1 MQATAAAAGDGK
13 QQLRRVTDYSEN
25 ARRPTG
31 TTISAKLYERRC
43 PNPLQNAEAAP
54 RGKCHKRKR
63 SGSPRNARDHND
75 TTNDNTDN
83 LLIPTASPL
92 DRRMRKQDVVAEPTC
107 AGEADTDPTAA
118 STSWNPPVWNHHEN
132 SRAARSSLD
141 DTPDDNYNPLF
152 EDSQIQLELISQR
165 QDNTGDGYDAVIDR
179 GEANSPQLEARDE
192 ELQDLVDKVQ
202 QLLITTPPDSEAIR
216 RDSGDGLAGN
226 TIESPVA
233 SGSAFLQGDAR
244 SSTPQSQG
252 SARLSRRSD
261 EAQGRSHATA
271 SATPSSQLR
280 NTSMLDDW
288 VRRPCTRSSDNSSNG
303 VTSQAYDCNGFL
315 LPSATGVQ
323 RFTREHSGFVD
334 RSSATS
340 PSSNSSPRGFGVEWI
355 YHGLY
360 SWNLRRRLER
370 EDYLTTDD
378 VLCGMRLAIELS
390 GRRDVTTLARAIHL
404 GEPQN
409 NSIQL
414 SQAEIEDIRRHDATI
429 LSIFRPGI
437 EEGVGHWSLAIYQPA
452 RPHFLFCDSLGSRD
466 DCYYSALRDIHD
478 SVLPD
483 SAPASICDVPITRQ
497 VNGWTCG
504 VIVVECAR
512 RFLTAREH
520 YYSED
525 LMIEDQPGL
534 LDWTQQEPYLSEMQ
548 DPDLREVG
556 AISYWIEVISQYLGA
571 TTNHSATSIGSRRS
585 SSNDAVTISE
595 PADPA
600 LLLFQEWSR
609 PVGCT
614 SRQHEEDHSSQLADA
629 TTKRGVSP
637 NCSSLL
643 DIAKRLEG
651 VTGED
656 STNGPLPCVLDPAK
670 DLLRSGTRESSSP
683 DAGLTRYGGPC
694 KAAMEGLVE
703 GEQDPPYLCMHSN
716 HSARRL
722 EDDRISSSY
731 DIDSLCSFPT
741 SLGVARLG
749 IQWYT
754 QSHVTLN
761 LVDNV
766 HLSMEIPGT
775 REQDGTVTTQPLHT
789 IPNYCLGR
797 VIGLADTF
805 IWAFFPALF
814 SGKLSDPYSQT
825 CIPKKNFVH
834 WYEEV
839 MLPAIQA
846 VVDDNNIL
854 QYIPKTH
861 AIASSDCSAP
871 REALAALAVAEEEEA
886 DMEEELDGFTGAKR
900 RDGPAAQP
908 GSRRKHFYVTL
919 QSRYL
924 AALWEEIHS
933 RAALWPEYAGLRL
946 YMAAKNTKLTW
957 MRPTFESALAEWQ
970 HHWNSAVDEAY
981 IDPEVTYIDIGR
993 QMTPADTGPHGRV
1006 LIWRRCCMDRLWR
1019 RRLQWSRIQ
1028 NRLYHREEDACK
1040 DESGKRQAPPIR
1052 RTTYPFVTLRDA
1064 RDMTITPS
1072 SSSWELRNGLVYS
1085 QFYNLIKVPFDAA
1098 KQYPFQNRHTESMAL
1113 DPSYLR
1119 DQRNS
1124 TRGAHAHQ
1132 SRVQC
1137 AYRLS
1142 KLRIHRNVPAV
1153 DQDDDDDDDD
1163 EIHHEEST
1171 HHPFTY
1177 GIRAEDRVSLALLR
1191 RITGLFSSSPPQDG
1205 SGDDEEDEER
1215 DHPFFSV
1222 SSQTMA
1228 RFLRASVNRYC
1239 FLFEYVKSQTGLKYS
1254 LPETVVM
1261 AAALRGLRFS
1271 YDCSLI
1277 AKEAVLWGDR
1287 WTSTQRVRVEG
1298 GEARI
1303 VKVER
1308 EGLGLNKT
1316 STSHGFG
1323 WWLPGKFDWSTW
1335 RFASD
1340 VGDRLA
1346 VGNDLL
1352 RQDYKRQWRVLKDIR
1367 DVHVRMWQAQSWLG
1381 RYRVQ
1386 DDGAAKRLWLEY
1398 LHSTVIELFQ
1408 RDVWRAALRSVS
1420 WKTGSD
1426 VTDEASMRYPESSPP
1441 SFCYD
1446 TLSDLFHDRQ
1456 HDTSHTRPH
1465 LVAGNKIRSTSMKD
1479 LFDDLFS
1486 PSSTGTTMKRRRGWA
1501 SLPYRIATR
1510 RSIEL
1515 VEMVLGAAAATQ
1527 WYAQLRRIVLL
1538 THWILPWPSDTELL
1552 TTTKE
1557 SRATNLKRRLTWASV
1572 VHITPSS
1579 KSTGHVEPAVPTRKV
1594 NDADRQVSTQDDLS
1608 QLLSE
1613 VCRRRF
1619 GDKGWASSADNTK
1632 PCYHWSTGD
1641 LISSTRNCVGIDTLR
1656 LGRAVGAY
1664 NRGCIFPVVEN
1675 GHPPQLRMVTRIRD
1689 KTLDELSQVF
1699 SELLEVGNVHP
1710 SSLGGSI
1717 TPEIGQSRVSF
1728 SRSATWQAEQEAP
1741 RGPAA
1746 QSRGFRY
1753 LQLLARKRP
1762 RTAEER
1768 ERLRRHFRRR
1778 DCVRAGKVV
1787 VGTDSIHSDD
1797 TGSSAQTEET
1807 DQSWRPQKRLRKA
1820 VRDQMIVRLE

>member
-1 MQATAAAAGDGK
+1 MSQPAPK
-13 QQLRRVTDYSEN
+13 RRGRPPRKVPQTEEERLASQR
-25 ARRPTG
+25 ARSQRYYQRQHG
-31 TTISAKLYERRC
+31 QSVDSHRVAVGS
-43 PNPLQNAEAAP
+43 QNAEFVYHYQPHPPALP
-54 RGKCHKRKR
+54 
-63 SGSPRNARDHND
+63 S
-75 TTNDNTDN
+75 TTNPVIGLHLEPHLN
-83 LLIPTASPL
+83 IPTPL
-92 DRRMRKQDVVAEPTC
+92 EQDVVAEPTC

-141 DTPDDNYNPLF
+141 DTPEDNYNPLF

-226 TIESPVA
+226 TIESLVA

-370 EDYLTTDD
+370 E
-378 VLCGMRLAIELS
+378 
-390 GRRDVTTLARAIHL
+390 TTLPPMTFSA
-404 GEPQN
+404 
-409 NSIQL
+409 L

-512 RFLTAREH
+512 RFLTAREQ
-520 YYSED
+520 YCSED
-525 LMIEDQPGL
+525 LMIEDQSGI

-585 SSNDAVTISE
+585 SSSDAVTISE

-609 PVGCT
+609 PVGY
-614 SRQHEEDHSSQLADA
+614 
-629 TTKRGVSP
+629 
-637 NCSSLL
+637 
-643 DIAKRLEG
+643 IAKRLEG

-656 STNGPLPCVLDPAK
+656 GTNGPLPCVLDPAK
-670 DLLRSGTRESSSP
+670 DLL
-683 DAGLTRYGGPC
+683 
-694 KAAMEGLVE
+694 
-703 GEQDPPYLCMHSN
+703 
-716 HSARRL
+716 SARRL

-908 GSRRKHFYVTL
+908 GH
-919 QSRYL
+919 
-924 AALWEEIHS
+924 
-933 RAALWPEYAGLRL
+933 
-946 YMAAKNTKLTW
+946 
-957 MRPTFESALAEWQ
+957 
-970 HHWNSAVDEAY
+970 
-981 IDPEVTYIDIGR
+981 
-993 QMTPADTGPHGRV
+993 
-1006 LIWRRCCMDRLWR
+1006 
-1019 RRLQWSRIQ
+1019 
-1028 NRLYHREEDACK
+1028 DA
-1040 DESGKRQAPPIR
+1040 S
-1052 RTTYPFVTLRDA
+1052 
-1064 RDMTITPS
+1064 
-1072 SSSWELRNGLVYS
+1072 
-1085 QFYNLIKVPFDAA
+1085 
-1098 KQYPFQNRHTESMAL
+1098 
-1113 DPSYLR
+1113 
-1119 DQRNS
+1119 
-1124 TRGAHAHQ
+1124 
-1132 SRVQC
+1132 
-1137 AYRLS
+1137 
-1142 KLRIHRNVPAV
+1142 
-1153 DQDDDDDDDD
+1153 
-1163 EIHHEEST
+1163 
-1171 HHPFTY
+1171 
-1177 GIRAEDRVSLALLR
+1177 
-1191 RITGLFSSSPPQDG
+1191 
-1205 SGDDEEDEER
+1205 
-1215 DHPFFSV
+1215 
-1222 SSQTMA
+1222 
-1228 RFLRASVNRYC
+1228 
-1239 FLFEYVKSQTGLKYS
+1239 
-1254 LPETVVM
+1254 
-1261 AAALRGLRFS
+1261 
-1271 YDCSLI
+1271 
-1277 AKEAVLWGDR
+1277 
-1287 WTSTQRVRVEG
+1287 
-1298 GEARI
+1298 
-1303 VKVER
+1303 
-1308 EGLGLNKT
+1308 T
-1316 STSHGFG
+1316 STSRFSPATSQLYGRRYI
-1323 WWLPGKFDWSTW
+1323 PGLLSGLNMQGCDSTW
-1335 RFASD
+1335 
-1340 VGDRLA
+1340 
-1346 VGNDLL
+1346 LL
-1352 RQDYKRQWRVLKDIR
+1352 R
-1367 DVHVRMWQAQSWLG
+1367 
-1381 RYRVQ
+1381 
-1386 DDGAAKRLWLEY
+1386 
-1398 LHSTVIELFQ
+1398 
-1408 RDVWRAALRSVS
+1408 
-1420 WKTGSD
+1420 
-1426 VTDEASMRYPESSPP
+1426 
-1441 SFCYD
+1441 
-1446 TLSDLFHDRQ
+1446 
-1456 HDTSHTRPH
+1456 
-1465 LVAGNKIRSTSMKD
+1465 
-1479 LFDDLFS
+1479 
-1486 PSSTGTTMKRRRGWA
+1486 
-1501 SLPYRIATR
+1501 
-1510 RSIEL
+1510 
-1515 VEMVLGAAAATQ
+1515 
-1527 WYAQLRRIVLL
+1527 
-1538 THWILPWPSDTELL
+1538 
-1552 TTTKE
+1552 
-1557 SRATNLKRRLTWASV
+1557 
-1572 VHITPSS
+1572 TP
-1579 KSTGHVEPAVPTRKV
+1579 
-1594 NDADRQVSTQDDLS
+1594 N
-1608 QLLSE
+1608 
-1613 VCRRRF
+1613 
-1619 GDKGWASSADNTK
+1619 
-1632 PCYHWSTGD
+1632 
-1641 LISSTRNCVGIDTLR
+1641 
-1656 LGRAVGAY
+1656 
-1664 NRGCIFPVVEN
+1664 
-1675 GHPPQLRMVTRIRD
+1675 
-1689 KTLDELSQVF
+1689 
-1699 SELLEVGNVHP
+1699 
-1710 SSLGGSI
+1710 
-1717 TPEIGQSRVSF
+1717 
-1728 SRSATWQAEQEAP
+1728 
-1741 RGPAA
+1741 
-1746 QSRGFRY
+1746 
-1753 LQLLARKRP
+1753 
-1762 RTAEER
+1762 
-1768 ERLRRHFRRR
+1768 
-1778 DCVRAGKVV
+1778 
-1787 VGTDSIHSDD
+1787 
-1797 TGSSAQTEET
+1797 
-1807 DQSWRPQKRLRKA
+1807 
-1820 VRDQMIVRLE
+1820 

>member
-1 MQATAAAAGDGK
+1 MVCRVALSPSPAQVSQHLRTKHNIPAAE
-13 QQLRRVTDYSEN
+13 RRLVTDLLKD
-25 ARRPTG
+25 R
-31 TTISAKLYERRC
+31 IS
-43 PNPLQNAEAAP
+43 PLQSPSEAP
-54 RGKCHKRKR
+54 VRQD
-63 SGSPRNARDHND
+63 GSSPDPNLHLVHGFRCKFCIERTGSSQVMSRHITSAHEKQRLQLGVRRNA
-75 TTNDNTDN
+75 
-83 LLIPTASPL
+83 
-92 DRRMRKQDVVAEPTC
+92 MYEP
-107 AGEADTDPTAA
+107 
-118 STSWNPPVWNHHEN
+118 V
-132 SRAARSSLD
+132 
-141 DTPDDNYNPLF
+141 
-152 EDSQIQLELISQR
+152 
-165 QDNTGDGYDAVIDR
+165 
-179 GEANSPQLEARDE
+179 
-192 ELQDLVDKVQ
+192 
-202 QLLITTPPDSEAIR
+202 
-216 RDSGDGLAGN
+216 
-226 TIESPVA
+226 
-233 SGSAFLQGDAR
+233 FLQAW
-244 SSTPQSQG
+244 TK
-252 SARLSRRSD
+252 
-261 EAQGRSHATA
+261 
-271 SATPSSQLR
+271 
-280 NTSMLDDW
+280 
-288 VRRPCTRSSDNSSNG
+288 
-303 VTSQAYDCNGFL
+303 
-315 LPSATGVQ
+315 
-323 RFTREHSGFVD
+323 
-334 RSSATS
+334 
-340 PSSNSSPRGFGVEWI
+340 
-355 YHGLY
+355 
-360 SWNLRRRLER
+360 
-370 EDYLTTDD
+370 
-378 VLCGMRLAIELS
+378 
-390 GRRDVTTLARAIHL
+390 
-404 GEPQN
+404 
-409 NSIQL
+409 
-414 SQAEIEDIRRHDATI
+414 
-429 LSIFRPGI
+429 
-437 EEGVGHWSLAIYQPA
+437 
-452 RPHFLFCDSLGSRD
+452 SRD

-504 VIVVECAR
+504 VIVVEYTR
-512 RFLTAREH
+512 RFLTAREQ
-520 YYSED
+520 YCSED
-525 LMIEDQPGL
+525 LMIEDQPGI

-571 TTNHSATSIGSRRS
+571 TTNHSATSVGSRRS

-614 SRQHEEDHSSQLADA
+614 SQQHEEDHSSQLADA

-656 STNGPLPCVLDPAK
+656 GTNGPLPCVLDPAK
-670 DLLRSGTRESSSP
+670 DLLRSGMRESLSS
-683 DAGLTRYGGPC
+683 DADPTRYSEPC

-871 REALAALAVAEEEEA
+871 REALVALAVAEEEEA

-1040 DESGKRQAPPIR
+1040 DESGKRQAPPIP

-1153 DQDDDDDDDD
+1153 DQNEDDDGD
-1163 EIHHEEST
+1163 EIQHEGST

-1191 RITGLFSSSPPQDG
+1191 RITGLFSSSPSQDG
-1205 SGDDEEDEER
+1205 SGDDEDEER

-1239 FLFEYVKSQTGLKYS
+1239 FLFEYVKSQTSLKYS

-1277 AKEAVLWGDR
+1277 AKKSVLWGDK

-1303 VKVER
+1303 TKVER

-1323 WWLPGKFDWSTW
+1323 WWLPGKFDWSIW

-1386 DDGAAKRLWLEY
+1386 DDAVAKRLWLEY

-1408 RDVWRAALRSVS
+1408 RDVWRVALKSVS

-1426 VTDEASMRYPESSPP
+1426 VTDEASMKYPESSPP

-1446 TLSDLFHDRQ
+1446 GLSNLFHDRQ
-1456 HDTSHTRPH
+1456 RDVSHTRPH

-1486 PSSTGTTMKRRRGWA
+1486 PSSTGTAMKRRRGWA

-1515 VEMVLGAAAATQ
+1515 VEMALGAAAATQ

-1613 VCRRRF
+1613 ACRRRF
-1619 GDKGWASSADNTK
+1619 GDNGWASSADNTK

-1641 LISSTRNCVGIDTLR
+1641 LISSTRDCIGIDTLR

-1710 SSLGGSI
+1710 SSPGGSI

-1728 SRSATWQAEQEAP
+1728 SRSAIWQAEQEAS

-1746 QSRGFRY
+1746 QPRGFRY

-1778 DCVRAGKVV
+1778 GCVRVGKVV

>member
-63 SGSPRNARDHND
+63 SGLASQRARSQRYYQRQHGQSVDSHRVAVGSQNAEFVYHYQPHPPALPS
-75 TTNDNTDN
+75 TTNPVIGLHLEPHLN
-83 LLIPTASPL
+83 IPTPL
-92 DRRMRKQDVVAEPTC
+92 EQDVVAEPTS
-107 AGEADTDPTAA
+107 A

-141 DTPDDNYNPLF
+141 DTPEDNYNPLF

-226 TIESPVA
+226 TIESLVA

-512 RFLTAREH
+512 RFLTAREQ
-520 YYSED
+520 YCSED
-525 LMIEDQPGL
+525 LMIEDQSGI

-585 SSNDAVTISE
+585 SSSDAVTISE

-609 PVGCT
+609 PVGY
-614 SRQHEEDHSSQLADA
+614 
-629 TTKRGVSP
+629 
-637 NCSSLL
+637 
-643 DIAKRLEG
+643 IAKRLEG

-656 STNGPLPCVLDPAK
+656 GTNGPLPCVLDPAK

-694 KAAMEGLVE
+694 KAAMEGLV
-703 GEQDPPYLCMHSN
+703 
-716 HSARRL
+716 

-981 IDPEVTYIDIGR
+981 IDPDVTYIDIGR
-993 QMTPADTGPHGRV
+993 QMTPADTDHIV
-1006 LIWRRCCMDRLWR
+1006 V
-1019 RRLQWSRIQ
+1019 
-1028 NRLYHREEDACK
+1028 K
-1040 DESGKRQAPPIR
+1040 K
-1052 RTTYPFVTLRDA
+1052 
-1064 RDMTITPS
+1064 
-1072 SSSWELRNGLVYS
+1072 
-1085 QFYNLIKVPFDAA
+1085 
-1098 KQYPFQNRHTESMAL
+1098 
-1113 DPSYLR
+1113 
-1119 DQRNS
+1119 
-1124 TRGAHAHQ
+1124 HA
-1132 SRVQC
+1132 
-1137 AYRLS
+1137 
-1142 KLRIHRNVPAV
+1142 
-1153 DQDDDDDDDD
+1153 
-1163 EIHHEEST
+1163 
-1171 HHPFTY
+1171 
-1177 GIRAEDRVSLALLR
+1177 
-1191 RITGLFSSSPPQDG
+1191 
-1205 SGDDEEDEER
+1205 
-1215 DHPFFSV
+1215 
-1222 SSQTMA
+1222 
-1228 RFLRASVNRYC
+1228 
-1239 FLFEYVKSQTGLKYS
+1239 
-1254 LPETVVM
+1254 
-1261 AAALRGLRFS
+1261 
-1271 YDCSLI
+1271 
-1277 AKEAVLWGDR
+1277 
-1287 WTSTQRVRVEG
+1287 EG
-1298 GEARI
+1298 GPW
-1303 VKVER
+1303 
-1308 EGLGLNKT
+1308 LGL
-1316 STSHGFG
+1316 
-1323 WWLPGKFDWSTW
+1323 
-1335 RFASD
+1335 
-1340 VGDRLA
+1340 
-1346 VGNDLL
+1346 
-1352 RQDYKRQWRVLKDIR
+1352 Q
-1367 DVHVRMWQAQSWLG
+1367 
-1381 RYRVQ
+1381 
-1386 DDGAAKRLWLEY
+1386 
-1398 LHSTVIELFQ
+1398 VI
-1408 RDVWRAALRSVS
+1408 
-1420 WKTGSD
+1420 
-1426 VTDEASMRYPESSPP
+1426 
-1441 SFCYD
+1441 
-1446 TLSDLFHDRQ
+1446 
-1456 HDTSHTRPH
+1456 
-1465 LVAGNKIRSTSMKD
+1465 NI
-1479 LFDDLFS
+1479 
-1486 PSSTGTTMKRRRGWA
+1486 
-1501 SLPYRIATR
+1501 
-1510 RSIEL
+1510 
-1515 VEMVLGAAAATQ
+1515 
-1527 WYAQLRRIVLL
+1527 
-1538 THWILPWPSDTELL
+1538 
-1552 TTTKE
+1552 
-1557 SRATNLKRRLTWASV
+1557 
-1572 VHITPSS
+1572 
-1579 KSTGHVEPAVPTRKV
+1579 
-1594 NDADRQVSTQDDLS
+1594 
-1608 QLLSE
+1608 
-1613 VCRRRF
+1613 
-1619 GDKGWASSADNTK
+1619 
-1632 PCYHWSTGD
+1632 
-1641 LISSTRNCVGIDTLR
+1641 
-1656 LGRAVGAY
+1656 
-1664 NRGCIFPVVEN
+1664 
-1675 GHPPQLRMVTRIRD
+1675 
-1689 KTLDELSQVF
+1689 
-1699 SELLEVGNVHP
+1699 
-1710 SSLGGSI
+1710 
-1717 TPEIGQSRVSF
+1717 
-1728 SRSATWQAEQEAP
+1728 
-1741 RGPAA
+1741 
-1746 QSRGFRY
+1746 
-1753 LQLLARKRP
+1753 
-1762 RTAEER
+1762 
-1768 ERLRRHFRRR
+1768 
-1778 DCVRAGKVV
+1778 
-1787 VGTDSIHSDD
+1787 
-1797 TGSSAQTEET
+1797 
-1807 DQSWRPQKRLRKA
+1807 
-1820 VRDQMIVRLE
+1820 